1 MENLNQ
7 KEDELQDEVKGHR
20 AARFRLSLDI
30 CRCLAGL
37 SNDLC
42 LSTTLT
48 QVLSL
53 YVAALVASP
62 QTIVNY

>member
-7 KEDELQDEVKGHR
+7 KEDELQDEVKAHC
-20 AARFRLSLDI
+20 AARFHSMADASVVA
-30 CRCLAGL
+30 LAGL

-48 QVLSL
+48 QVLS